1 MKAVTEFA
9 GGFATLARGFAY
21 WRTRRRLM
29 LLGLVPALIVGV
41 VIVAAIAVLIAFLG
55 PITDALTFFATGW
68 DQFWRGLI
76 RVAAGVALVIAT
88 LALAARTYT
97 AITLLV
103 GAPFYDRI
111 QAAVDAEQGGLGED
125 RSPGLARSILD
136 TAVLIGQSLLA
147 TIVVALVGVVPVVG
161 PVLGTVLG
169 FVLTARALTRELTLA
184 PLSRRGL
191 DGGARRDVRR
201 SRRARAFGFGVA
213 VQLCYLVPLGAV
225 LTMPAAV
232 AGSALLAR
240 DLLGEPSRRARVTPS
255 EA

>member
-1 MKAVTEFA
+1 MNPVTEFA
-9 GGFATLARGFAY
+9 AGVATLVRGFGS
-21 WRTRRRLM
+21 WRARPRLM
-29 LLGLVPALIVGV
+29 LLGLVPALVVGA
-41 VIVAAIAVLIAFLG
+41 VIVAAIVLLLVSLG
-55 PITDALTFFATGW
+55 PITDALTFFAGGW
-68 DQFWRGLI
+68 DPFWRGLV
-76 RVAAGVALVIAT
+76 RVAAALALVVAA
-88 LALAARTYT
+88 LALAARTFT

-103 GAPFYDRI
+103 GSPFYDRI
-111 QAAVDAEQGGLGED
+111 QATVDAEQGGLGED

-169 FVLTARALTRELTLA
+169 FVLTAWALTRELTLA

-191 DGGARRDVRR
+191 DGGARRDARR

-240 DLLGEPSRRARVTPS
+240 DLLGEPSRRAKVTPS